1 MLITIIEVA
10 AVVLVLYGI
19 INEEKLIAW
28 EDKVK
33 AKVKE
38 RLNVK

>member
-10 AVVLVLYGI
+10 AVALVLYGI

>member
-28 EDKVK
+28 EDKFKV
-33 AKVKE
+33 KVKE

>member
-1 MLITIIEVA
+1 MLITIIDVA